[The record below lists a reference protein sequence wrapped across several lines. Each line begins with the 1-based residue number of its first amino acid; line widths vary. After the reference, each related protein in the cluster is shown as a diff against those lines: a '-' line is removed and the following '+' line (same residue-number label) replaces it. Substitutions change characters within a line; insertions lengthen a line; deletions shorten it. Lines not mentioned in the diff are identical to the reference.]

1 MSGSV
6 PTQTREPSS
15 ADVHDVRMRGFR
27 NRHAVTDA
35 LDWVDRITGPLES
48 EIVPSEQS
56 AGRVLD
62 ADLFAPMDVP
72 AFDRSAVDGYALRG
86 ADTVGADH
94 FTPLLIRVVGEVFPG
109 RPYAGVLS
117 RDTAVRIMTGAPV
130 PEGADT
136 VVPAEYCEE
145 RNGMVEVSASFPVG
159 RNVGLCGEDVRE
171 GDLLLRSG
179 RRLRPQ
185 DAGLLGSLGLATVC
199 VVRRPR
205 VRIIVTGDEL
215 AAPGTERTAHQI
227 YDANSYLLRGLIER
241 DGGLVE
247 RAQRMADDRE
257 LLRQAMCMP
266 GADVILVSGS
276 SSVGTEDH
284 APSLL
289 AESGELAIHGIAMR
303 PSCPAGMGRI
313 GESRVFLLPGNPV
326 SALCAYDFFA
336 GRALRRLGGR
346 PADMPYRTRRLPL
359 VRKLVSA
366 IGRVD
371 YCRVKVTPEGVIP
384 LALSGA
390 SILSSTTAADGF
402 VIVPAEPEG
411 YGPGT
416 EVQVHLYD
424 E

>member
-1 MSGSV
+1 
-6 PTQTREPSS
+6 
-15 ADVHDVRMRGFR
+15 
-27 NRHAVTDA
+27 
-35 LDWVDRITGPLES
+35 
-48 EIVPSEQS
+48 
-56 AGRVLD
+56 
-62 ADLFAPMDVP
+62 
-72 AFDRSAVDGYALRG
+72 
-86 ADTVGADH
+86 
-94 FTPLLIRVVGEVFPG
+94 VGEVFPG